1 VAERSGKNIDDVGWP
16 FGTPHDLR
24 RTYGTTMARVVPIY
38 VLCAWMGHASL
49 ETTKDH
55 YLVVV
60 ERDADAGRHALL
72 SLYGGGTDAQVTRT
86 PAPAPSP
93 AVVNRKI
100 GPADI
105 IKLIGRLIL
114 GGRPWRRVGGR
125 SVGGGGVVKDA
136 QEHGVRLGATR

>member
-114 GGRPWRRVGGR
+114 GGRPWRRV
-125 SVGGGGVVKDA
+125 VGVPSAAVA
-136 QEHGVRLGATR
+136 S